1 MVESDN
7 NILGT
12 VGPILL
18 ALLAAYA
25 IVEWFVWERKCQ
37 IAAWLNLAERDLNN
51 NLSSGLEHTGRRD
64 VVSQRSEWV
73 AGYPLIQVSGLGHRT
88 IAEEMVLL
96 NETDRANKGNAMT
109 RASIT
114 AFLLRELYEGNVE
127 TAQSKIWAE
136 VVNTG
141 KPPYIAP
148 GIYELVGFSR
158 FDDQNGFPRYSG
170 VSPTMLK
177 RVVRERGYPLN
188 IQFIKADPAGK
199 RFRIRGMEV
208 LQELTQ
214 QKL

>member
-7 NILGT
+7 NILDT
-12 VGPILL
+12 VGPILI

-25 IVEWFVWERKCQ
+25 IVEWFVWERKTQ

-51 NLSSGLEHTGRRD
+51 NLSSGLEHGGRKD
-64 VVSQRSEWV
+64 IVAQRSEWV

-88 IAEEMVLL
+88 VAEEMVLL
-96 NETDRANKGNAMT
+96 NETDRANKGNAMS

-148 GIYELVGFSR
+148 GIYELVGYAK
-158 FDDQNGFPRYSG
+158 FDEKTGFPPHSG

-188 IQFIKADPAGK
+188 IQIIKLDPAGK

-214 QKL
+214 QKI

>member
-25 IVEWFVWERKCQ
+25 IVEWFVWERKGQ
-37 IAAWLNLAERDLNN
+37 IASWLNLAERDLNN
-51 NLSSGLEHTGRRD
+51 NLNSAREHDGRKG
-64 VVSQRSEWV
+64 VVTERSEWV
-73 AGYPLIQVSGLGHRT
+73 AGYPLIQVSGLGHKT

-96 NETDRANKGNAMT
+96 NEADRASKGNAAS
-109 RASIT
+109 RATIT

-127 TAQSKIWAE
+127 TAQSKIWSE

-141 KPPYIAP
+141 NPPYIAP
-148 GIYELVGFSR
+148 GIYELVGYAK
-158 FDDQNGFPRYSG
+158 FDRNTGFPPNSG

-188 IQFIKADPAGK
+188 IQIIKADPAGK

-214 QKL
+214 QKI

>member
-7 NILGT
+7 NILDT
-12 VGPILL
+12 VGPILI

-25 IVEWFVWERKCQ
+25 IVEWFVWERKSQ

-51 NLSSGLEHTGRRD
+51 NLNSGLEHGGRRD
-64 VVSQRSEWV
+64 VVAQRSEWV

-88 IAEEMVLL
+88 VAEEMVLL
-96 NETDRANKGNAMT
+96 NESDRASKSAAMS

-114 AFLLRELYEGNVE
+114 AFLLRELYEGNVD

-148 GIYELVGFSR
+148 GIYELVGYAK
-158 FDDQNGFPRYSG
+158 FDEKTGFPPNSG
-170 VSPTMLK
+170 VTPTMLR

-188 IQFIKADPAGK
+188 LQIIKADPGGK

-214 QKL
+214 QKV

>member
-1 MVESDN
+1 
-7 NILGT
+7 
-12 VGPILL
+12 
-18 ALLAAYA
+18 
-25 IVEWFVWERKCQ
+25 
-37 IAAWLNLAERDLNN
+37 
-51 NLSSGLEHTGRRD
+51 
-64 VVSQRSEWV
+64 
-73 AGYPLIQVSGLGHRT
+73 
-88 IAEEMVLL
+88 MVLL
-96 NETDRANKGNAMT
+96 NETDRANKGNAMS

-148 GIYELVGFSR
+148 GIYELVGYAK
-158 FDDQNGFPRYSG
+158 FDEKTGFPPHSG

-188 IQFIKADPAGK
+188 IQIIKLDPAGK

-214 QKL
+214 QKI

>member
-25 IVEWFVWERKCQ
+25 IVEWFVWERKTQ

-51 NLSSGLEHTGRRD
+51 NLSSGLEHGGRKD
-64 VVSQRSEWV
+64 IVAQRSEWV

-88 IAEEMVLL
+88 VAEEMVLL
-96 NETDRANKGNAMT
+96 NETDRANKGNAMS
-109 RASIT
+109 RATIT

-148 GIYELVGFSR
+148 GIYELVGYAK
-158 FDDQNGFPRYSG
+158 FDEKTGFPRYSG

-188 IQFIKADPAGK
+188 IQIIKADPAGK

-214 QKL
+214 QKI